1 MAESTISQGDF
12 NCRASSQADFILN
25 YFLSNVL
32 KCPQMSSNF
41 LKFPQISSQILHF
54 LQAGWEAGT
63 IKAALVILSIW
74 GG

>member
-32 KCPQMSSNF
+32 N
-41 LKFPQISSQILHF
+41 FPQISPNFLSNSPFPTSQL
-54 LQAGWEAGT
+54 AGWNN
-63 IKAALVILSIW
+63 
-74 GG
+74 

>member
-32 KCPQMSSNF
+32 KCPQISSNF

>member
-32 KCPQMSSNF
+32 N
-41 LKFPQISSQILHF
+41 FPQISSNFPKFPLKFSIF
-54 LQAGWEAGT
+54 YKPAGRLEQLKPPW
-63 IKAALVILSIW
+63 
-74 GG
+74 